1 MKYAFIA
8 AHRDEFHLRPMCR
21 VLRASSS
28 GYHEWLTRPASRRAI
43 EDAGLLAR
51 IKHIFK
57 VSGKTYGSR
66 RIAGQL
72 HQECETCSR
81 RRVAR
86 LMRLAGLRPK
96 TKRKFKPTTD
106 SKHDLPVAAN
116 LLDRDFTPAGPNQA
130 WVSDITYVWSGE
142 GWLYLAVVI
151 DLFNRGVVGWS
162 MSERIKRDLVIDAL
176 SMAVGRRTPSMGLV
190 HHSDRGSQYASHD
203 YQKLLAKHGML
214 CSMSKKGDC
223 WDNAVAESFFG
234 SLKTERIHHQSYRT
248 REEARRDI
256 FEYIEVFYNRIR
268 LHSTLGYLSPAQFEA
283 AVIPK
288 AA

>member
-1 MKYAFIA
+1 M
-8 AHRDEFHLRPMCR
+8 
-21 VLRASSS
+21 
-28 GYHEWLTRPASRRAI
+28 
-43 EDAGLLAR
+43 
-51 IKHIFK
+51 
-57 VSGKTYGSR
+57 
-66 RIAGQL
+66 
-72 HQECETCSR
+72 
-81 RRVAR
+81 
-86 LMRLAGLRPK
+86 MRLAGLRPK
-96 TKRKFKPTTD
+96 TKCKFKPTTD
-106 SKHDLPVAAN
+106 SKHNLPVAAN

-130 WVSDITYVWSGE
+130 WVSEITYVWSGE

-176 SMAVGRRTPSMGLV
+176 SLAVGRRSPGVGLV

-203 YQKLLAKHGML
+203 YEKLLAKHGML

-283 AVIPK
+283 AAIPK